1 MSILSQSR
9 LGVCDRLPLLP
20 WSVLLSDC
28 DKSHMSKLFRHC
40 LKHKQPPISLR
51 LRPQMHSDMLADFLI
66 FAPPLD
72 ILGVCI
78 AWWLPFL
85 AFLMPCQPVWHI
97 WEWASVTPP
106 KLVGF
111 RWIIWTHFFPW
122 LCWLFLC
129 FEVIFFYLS
138 VRQHINTPLQKSLM
152 AFEKPPSV
160 LSALYY
166 VLRPCPSLI
175 CVGHVLAPAA
185 SIFTLW
191 FSPWPPSWLHSGAL
205 LSPHPGGRRTHLS
218 HFWVPACC
226 MFSGAAECNNVAWRN
241 SRFFPLTTHI
251 VVDASCSGLSRAR
264 CWIAFPE
271 TMKWF
276 TPALVSSII

>member
-1 MSILSQSR
+1 MAAIPCIPHALSASLAH
-9 LGVCDRLPLLP
+9 LGMGFCNATKASWFSLDYLNSFFSMIMLIVPLF
-20 WSVLLSDC
+20 WSYFLYVL
-28 DKSHMSKLFRHC
+28 
-40 LKHKQPPISLR
+40 
-51 LRPQMHSDMLADFLI
+51 
-66 FAPPLD
+66 
-72 ILGVCI
+72 
-78 AWWLPFL
+78 
-85 AFLMPCQPVWHI
+85 
-97 WEWASVTPP
+97 
-106 KLVGF
+106 
-111 RWIIWTHFFPW
+111 
-122 LCWLFLC
+122 
-129 FEVIFFYLS
+129 
-138 VRQHINTPLQKSLM
+138 QHINTPLQKSLM

-241 SRFFPLTTHI
+241 SRFFPSHNTHCRGCFLLWPLPSPLLDRI
-251 VVDASCSGLSRAR
+251 PQNHEVIYTRPGQLNHLGGVIPLHVLM
-264 CWIAFPE
+264 F
-271 TMKWF
+271 
-276 TPALVSSII
+276 LL

>member
-1 MSILSQSR
+1 MAAIPCIPHALSAR
-9 LGVCDRLPLLP
+9 LAHLGMGFCNATKASWFSLDYLNSFFSMIMLIVPLF
-20 WSVLLSDC
+20 WSYFLYVL
-28 DKSHMSKLFRHC
+28 
-40 LKHKQPPISLR
+40 
-51 LRPQMHSDMLADFLI
+51 
-66 FAPPLD
+66 
-72 ILGVCI
+72 
-78 AWWLPFL
+78 
-85 AFLMPCQPVWHI
+85 
-97 WEWASVTPP
+97 
-106 KLVGF
+106 
-111 RWIIWTHFFPW
+111 
-122 LCWLFLC
+122 
-129 FEVIFFYLS
+129 
-138 VRQHINTPLQKSLM
+138 QHINTPLQKSLM

-175 CVGHVLAPAA
+175 CVGHVLGPAA
-185 SIFTLW
+185 SIFSLW

-276 TPALVSSII
+276 TPALVSSIIWGVLFHYTSWCFYFNWFGTLKYLKHTFNNVWYCVLLHKTEGVNYAEYILQSHSG